1 MIGVAFSI
9 GFLLGPL
16 IGAAFSLQTKGHEG
30 QFYVAPALYALT
42 LAILDVIFLAVFLKE
57 TLPREKRVRNCTG
70 RAKSFLLAL
79 PVLCWYLSLL
89 VSTGS
94 LLISV
99 LVSVYASVCLCLS

>member
-57 TLPREKRVRNCTG
+57 TLPREKRVRNGTG
-70 RAKSFLLAL
+70 RAKSFL
-79 PVLCWYLSLL
+79 SLF
-89 VSTGS
+89 V
-94 LLISV
+94 SV
-99 LVSVYASVCLCLS
+99 LVSVYVSVCLCLSV